1 MRLFEEILSVQ
12 EENIEL
18 KICGLEALEWS
29 DFLLNPRHLRGSD
42 FLMRWSQG
50 VWSEERIIQAVNDT
64 HEFFAVPYGPSGTA
78 PQDDIR
84 ALELYFERL
93 DAAGI
98 RENKR
103 PDLLIFKNSVR
114 EIVDA
119 LIGSLG
125 GVRELPFIPESNSA
139 IQELLSKAILAVECE
154 NSLWKSRLMPDYG
167 AELKPQKR
175 LGGKPG
181 LKKNAV
187 LPTLILKEEDRIPL
201 QKWQEQN
208 GIPIHIWHVFYDL
221 AFGISLERAIEVIEQ
236 GLILPVEQ
244 IFQAPGGAITRKI
257 VYKIYYHYGYLLAE
271 TTVEPN
277 LKARFIEDKNGHIL
291 PYVNFENGKIALQ
304 PEALRILREAGN
316 AKD

>member
-1 MRLFEEILSVQ
+1 M
-12 EENIEL
+12 
-18 KICGLEALEWS
+18 EWS

-187 LPTLILKEEDRIPL
+187 LPTLILKGEDRVPL

-257 VYKIYYHYGYLLAE
+257 IYKIYYHYGYLLAE

>member
-1 MRLFEEILSVQ
+1 
-12 EENIEL
+12 
-18 KICGLEALEWS
+18 LEWS

-187 LPTLILKEEDRIPL
+187 LPTLILKGEDRVPL

-257 VYKIYYHYGYLLAE
+257 IYKIYYHYGYLLAE

>member
-187 LPTLILKEEDRIPL
+187 LPTLILKEEDRVPL

-257 VYKIYYHYGYLLAE
+257 IYKIYYHYGYLLAE

>member
-12 EENIEL
+12 KENIEL
-18 KICGLEALEWS
+18 IICGLEALEWS

-139 IQELLSKAILAVECE
+139 IQELLSKAILAVEWE

-187 LPTLILKEEDRIPL
+187 LPTLILKGEDRVPL

-257 VYKIYYHYGYLLAE
+257 IYKIYYHYGYLLAE